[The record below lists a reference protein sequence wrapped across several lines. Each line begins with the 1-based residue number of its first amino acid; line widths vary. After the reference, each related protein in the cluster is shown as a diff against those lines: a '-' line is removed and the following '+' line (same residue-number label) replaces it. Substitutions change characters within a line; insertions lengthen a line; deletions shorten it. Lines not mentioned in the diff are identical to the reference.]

1 MIRIL
6 ILVNKFIKTIAR
18 KILFPKFNS
27 NYYYLTKNK
36 IYRAPSLRQISI
48 IRQFAKEE
56 WNPSS
61 FRIVKK
67 VLEIISAN
75 NPIILDIG
83 ANVGYYAIVYSKLL
97 NKYGGRC
104 ISFEP
109 ALVNSSTFLYNTKN
123 LHNTLLFA
131 FGLGAVSESIKLSIP
146 QIYKSLD
153 KDMENTGLLSSA
165 ILSSE
170 DNIFYKST
178 VFPLDCIK
186 DGIINKKESIVYVK
200 IDVEGYELK
209 VIRGG
214 IETIRNHMPVI
225 QIEFNPIILNLED
238 RQEILNTLYKLGYIT
253 FSSKPFSINEENEIF
268 FVDNKNRALVEM
280 CSQSVEL
287 SAFHFIEQKLRRN
300 NSNEPI
306 I

>member
-6 ILVNKFIKTIAR
+6 SLINRFIRAIAR
-18 KILFPKFNS
+18 KILFPKLNG
-27 NYYYLTKNK
+27 NYYYISRDK
-36 IYRAPSLRQISI
+36 IYQAPSLRQISI
-48 IRQFAKEE
+48 IRQFVKAK

-61 FRIVKK
+61 FKTVEK
-67 VLEIISAN
+67 VLEIASVS

-83 ANVGYYAIVYSKLL
+83 ANVGYFAIVYSKLL

-109 ALVNSSTFLYNTKN
+109 ASVNSLAFLFNTRD
-123 LHNTLLFA
+123 LCNTYLFT

-146 QIYKSLD
+146 SIYKSFN